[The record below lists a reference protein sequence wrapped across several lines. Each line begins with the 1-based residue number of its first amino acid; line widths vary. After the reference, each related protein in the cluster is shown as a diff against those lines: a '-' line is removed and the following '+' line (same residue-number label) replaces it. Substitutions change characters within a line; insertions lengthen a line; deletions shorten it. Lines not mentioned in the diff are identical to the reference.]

1 MKIHE
6 CPGLFKES
14 GAFSHKHLG
23 TNATRVEMRALAAA
37 SAYVMERFFQC
48 FIDVKSLFSM
58 RKYVR
63 SIFIE
68 NVQGVFIE
76 YPGCNPRVKI

>member
-1 MKIHE
+1 MSA
-6 CPGLFKES
+6 PDAFKES
-14 GAFSHKHLG
+14 GALSYKHSG